1 MSFPYLFRAIP
12 QSDGS
17 FAASEFLQGG
27 NKYTSAEETL
37 AHIMATD
44 GRSYITQA
52 KQRFIDA
59 VKDGATVMVY
69 LQAGA
74 RELERKEVPPQ
85 VVTYEWVEC
94 T

>member
-12 QSDGS
+12 QSGGG
-17 FAASEFLQGG
+17 FAASMFLQGG
-27 NKYTSAEETL
+27 NNYTSAEETL
-37 AHIMATD
+37 DHIMDSD
-44 GRSYITQA
+44 GRNYITQA

-74 RELERKEVPPQ
+74 RELERKELPPQ
-85 VVTYEWVEC
+85 VVAYEWVEC